1 MSSPVSS
8 RASGERNAIRSRMH
22 SESGLDFASRI
33 SWDQTPSIQKKTIG
47 AALLKFLEADF
58 WFEA

>member
-1 MSSPVSS
+1 
-8 RASGERNAIRSRMH
+8 MH